1 MTVKGTEGGDASEE
15 NSQEEW
21 QEKTKP
27 KMKVIK
33 ETHIQDGGI
42 TDEGV
47 VIPNVNRYPQLQ
59 VVTLLNMLTPNESS
73 LAISFR
79 RR

>member
-1 MTVKGTEGGDASEE
+1 MKGTEGGDAREE

-27 KMKVIK
+27 EMKVIK
-33 ETHIQDGGI
+33 EMHIQAGGI

-47 VIPNVNRYPQLQ
+47 VIPTVNRYPPIQ

>member
-1 MTVKGTEGGDASEE
+1 MKGTEGGDAREE

-27 KMKVIK
+27 EMKVIK
-33 ETHIQDGGI
+33 GVHVQEGGI

-47 VIPNVNRYPQLQ
+47 VIPTVNRYPQLQ
-59 VVTLLNMLTPNESS
+59 VVTLLNMLTPYESS
-73 LAISFR
+73 QATSFR
-79 RR
+79 RF